1 MSTTAAPVTIDQ
13 SRPGIPLSRLVK
25 VELRKMFNT
34 RSGFWLMMSIAILA
48 TIATVVVILVLALA
62 DDPNVSYETFT
73 GAIGTPMAVILPVI
87 AILSVTGE
95 WSQRTG
101 LITFT
106 LVPHRGQVIGAKAV
120 SAVIVGVLSMLLALA
135 IAAVGNIVGN
145 LIVGTDTVWNVGV
158 DDFLLILL
166 ANVLGLLIGF
176 MLGVLIRNSAAAIVA
191 YFVYSFVLP
200 GLLAL
205 LANVSDWFKD
215 LQPWVD
221 FNYAQGQ
228 LFDPPVSGEEWAQ
241 LVTSGII
248 WFVIPLAVGVRMVL
262 RSEVK

>member
-1 MSTTAAPVTIDQ
+1 MSTTAPTTIDTT
-13 SRPGIPLSRLVK
+13 RPGVPLSRLVK

-62 DDPNVSYETFT
+62 DDPNVTYETFAA
-73 GAIGTPMAVILPVI
+73 AIGTPMAIILPVI

-106 LVPHRGQVIGAKAV
+106 LVPHRGQLIGAKAIA
-120 SAVIVGVLSMLLALA
+120 AVIVGVASMILALV
-135 IAAVGNIVGN
+135 IGAVGNVIGT
-145 LIVGTDTVWNVGV
+145 LIVGVDAVWDVGV

-176 MLGVLIRNSAAAIVA
+176 MLGVLIRNSAAAIVS

-205 LANVSDWFKD
+205 LAGLSDWFSD
-215 LQPWVD
+215 LQPWID
-221 FNYAQGQ
+221 FNYSQGQ
-228 LFDPPVSGEEWAQ
+228 LFDPPVSGQEWAQ

-248 WFVIPLAVGVRMVL
+248 WFVIPLAVGIRMVL